1 MVWPLAFTSLT
12 SPDSLPEEGNVCTA
26 MGLHLLQLI
35 LSFVDYQPLITRIAE
50 LLLSPSV
57 PDIPP
62 LPVTKSRSESIS
74 GDKLLSNVRIRFKSV
89 DAQFEDKAIP
99 FNSAENIN
107 SDISIDEVDDEAT
120 PGVDTEYLPASN
132 SHEAITPRGSD
143 FNQSQVLASNTS
155 NHHIITRRL
164 SMPTADPRLPT
175 GKSTEKI
182 EFNTDD
188 NGFRAMIYALLLHED
203 ERYKTQSVFLLYSIL
218 VNKNVDEAVLE
229 KANFSPQSFRAHKR
243 MVDDLTS
250 SINGGEC
257 SIFDQP
263 NSSSSS
269 SSSKAVKYPYPYKA
283 VENILKMIEFENP
296 LRLVTVDVC
305 RQILLRLLYDEKQSV
320 SFIPEHQ
327 ELLNKS
333 YMLLLL
339 LLYRCQNVGMML
351 RQYIR
356 EKGYDIIPIIESE
369 WMKFNNTTFDPDLLT
384 KHVYIIYYIYYLK
397 THLLLPVNHVDKKVK
412 DIYFVIPSH
421 NDNLIQLW
429 INYYFILQD
438 LRLKICKIP
447 ISNEFL
453 SVVEPHSP
461 LLVGDVVDMKD
472 EYIYYFVLYIY
483 IVL

>member
-99 FNSAENIN
+99 FNSAENIVN
-107 SDISIDEVDDEAT
+107 SDISIDEVDDDAT
-120 PGVDTEYLPASN
+120 PGIDTEYLPASN

-143 FNQSQVLASNTS
+143 FNQSQVVSNTS
-155 NHHIITRRL
+155 NHHMITRRL
-164 SMPTADPRLPT
+164 SMPTADPRLPH
-175 GKSTEKI
+175 GKSTETI

-218 VNKNVDEAVLE
+218 VNKNVDEGVLE

-250 SINGGEC
+250 SINGGES
-257 SIFDQP
+257 SIFDQS
-263 NSSSSS
+263 NSSSSP

-283 VENILKMIEFENP
+283 VENILKMIQFNNNNGSEPP

-327 ELLNKS
+327 DLLNQS
-333 YMLLLL
+333 
-339 LLYRCQNVGMML
+339 
-351 RQYIR
+351 
-356 EKGYDIIPIIESE
+356 
-369 WMKFNNTTFDPDLLT
+369 
-384 KHVYIIYYIYYLK
+384 YIII
-397 THLLLPVNHVDKKVK
+397 
-412 DIYFVIPSH
+412 II
-421 NDNLIQLW
+421 
-429 INYYFILQD
+429 
-438 LRLKICKIP
+438 
-447 ISNEFL
+447 
-453 SVVEPHSP
+453 
-461 LLVGDVVDMKD
+461 
-472 EYIYYFVLYIY
+472 
-483 IVL
+483 